1 MYFKRCLKIN
11 AQSMHTEYKH
21 SQHDNI
27 NSGESGETFFN
38 SIFWGVKESFHVIDK
53 LSFM

>member
-1 MYFKRCLKIN
+1 
-11 AQSMHTEYKH
+11 MHTEYKH

-27 NSGESGETFFN
+27 NSGESSQTFFN
-38 SIFWGVKESFHVIDK
+38 SIFWGVKESFHIIDK